1 MSLVYVFVA
10 SKMEAQPILAL
21 CTPSGP
27 AGPKTTAVIVDRGEN
42 RFAVIITGMGMAN
55 AKAKAIAALGLASAG
70 SSGGPPTAQKPD
82 AVLAVG
88 LCGGLTQAL
97 PEQRI
102 VAYTECLSAEPNR
115 APPVYCSPT
124 LTEAIVGT
132 LQRHGITCDR
142 VTGITSTR
150 IATAKSDRLAL
161 AKSGATA
168 VDMESYEII
177 SAAGRA
183 GVPAAVLRIA
193 SDSVDTAMP
202 DFNPAL
208 NAEGGLDGGKALWIA
223 IRSPFGT
230 LRLLAANK
238 HAMERLGPAAKLIF
252 QSNCFSRIGSPLK
265 K

>member
-10 SKMEAQPILAL
+10 SKMEAQPFLAL
-21 CTPSGP
+21 TAPSG
-27 AGPKTTAVIVDRGEN
+27 AAAPKTTAVIVDQGEN
-42 RFAVIITGMGMAN
+42 RFAVIITGMGRGKAR
-55 AKAKAIAALGLASAG
+55 AKADAALGLSSPG

-82 AVLAVG
+82 AVLVIG

-102 VAYTECLSAEPNR
+102 VAYAECLSAEPNR
-115 APPVYCSPT
+115 APPVYCSLT
-124 LTEAIVGT
+124 ITEAIVGT
-132 LQRHGITCDR
+132 LQRDGITCDR
-142 VTGITSTR
+142 VIGITSTR
-150 IATAKSDRLAL
+150 IATTKSDRLAL

-177 SAAGRA
+177 SAAVRA

-202 DFNPAL
+202 DFSPAL
-208 NAEGGLDGGKALWIA
+208 NAEGGLDGRKALWIA
-223 IRSPFGT
+223 IQSPLET
-230 LRLLAANK
+230 LRLLRGNK
-238 HAMERLGPAAKLIF
+238 RAMDRLGPAVKLIL
-252 QSNCFSRIGSPLK
+252 QSNCFSGIGSPVK